1 MKKRAD
7 KDEKVYLTKRHF
19 MLLSYTV
26 HPSEIV
32 IIKIIIIMTITG

>member
-7 KDEKVYLTKRHF
+7 KDEKVYLTKRHLV
-19 MLLSYTV
+19 LLSYTV

-32 IIKIIIIMTITG
+32 IIIIITITG